1 MMETAVTHSD
11 TASETHFISN
21 DAEYRKTG
29 VLPVK
34 EENAA
39 EPAKQEPA
47 TGALP
52 AKESSEPAEKQAET
66 AAASEAAKHQEQVAQ
81 RTSAKERREQL
92 RSEIRELLRER
103 DEISKE
109 LDRQKQ
115 GNNPPQAEAS
125 SATAADAA
133 PVKPKQDDFKTWEE
147 FDAARDD
154 YHDKMAD
161 YKAHQAVKTYEA
173 SRLQREQQVK
183 LEQQMR
189 EVKEKYPEF
198 DDVAIP
204 FGMEIGKDPAIH
216 QAVKK
221 RISDS
226 KVLPELLMVMA
237 GADEAKRQEFLKLSK
252 TDPVAA
258 LGEIAVFEYL
268 IKEKLTESKPKAPEK
283 QGPKAPPEPA
293 TEVSGKSGAPV
304 DEVEAAQRAN
314 DGSPDSFAR
323 YKAAANRRDLER
335 ARKG

>member
-1 MMETAVTHSD
+1 MSTPVVTPDSTTD
-11 TASETHFISN
+11 LHFISQ
-21 DAEYRKTG
+21 DPEYRKTG
-29 VLPVK
+29 VLPQAVS
-34 EENAA
+34 
-39 EPAKQEPA
+39 
-47 TGALP
+47 TP
-52 AKESSEPAEKQAET
+52 AKEPSEPEKVDATVDADVDHEGESAAVPETAVQEPKKRNAET
-66 AAASEAAKHQEQVAQ
+66 
-81 RTSAKERREQL
+81 R
-92 RSEIRELLRER
+92 IRELVAQTKRLEAQL
-103 DEISKE
+103 DEARRPKE
-109 LDRQKQ
+109 TKAESSPAPEKQ
-115 GNNPPQAEAS
+115 PEIK
-125 SATAADAA
+125 ADAA

-154 YHDKMAD
+154 YHEKMAD
-161 YKAHQAVKTYEA
+161 YKAQQAVKTYEA
-173 SRLQREQQVK
+173 SRAQREQQVK

-226 KVLPELLMVMA
+226 NVLPELLMVMA

-283 QGPKAPPEPA
+283 QAPKAPPEPA

-304 DEVEAAQRAN
+304 DEVEAATRAN

-335 ARKG
+335 ARKKG